1 MQNYLTED
9 EIKKELDDYIYK
21 VSIKYAVLLNVSWGS
36 GKTHFIEEYIK
47 NLEEKYELNKKDK
60 TIKYK
65 KPVYVSLYGLS
76 NISEIKNKIA
86 LSLIKNKKIKQLMP
100 VLDVG
105 IEIGSDLVSKNT
117 FIQNSD
123 SKLNRIIKA
132 FHKIDK

>member
-1 MQNYLTED
+1 MQNYLTEE

-21 VSIKYAVLLNVSWGS
+21 VSIKYAVLLNGSWGS

-86 LSLIKNKKIKQLMP
+86 LSLIKNKKIKRISGA
-100 VLDVG
+100 D
-105 IEIGSDLVSKNT
+105 
-117 FIQNSD
+117 D
-123 SKLNRIIKA
+123 SKIRVRICRTKML
-132 FHKIDK
+132 DKSF

>member
-1 MQNYLTED
+1 MQNYLTEE

-21 VSIKYAVLLNVSWGS
+21 VSIKYAVLLNGSWGS

-86 LSLIKNKKIKQLMP
+86 LSLIKIK
-100 VLDVG
+100 
-105 IEIGSDLVSKNT
+105 
-117 FIQNSD
+117 
-123 SKLNRIIKA
+123 R
-132 FHKIDK
+132 